1 MVSKNNMMLLENK
14 QNRKNMR
21 YGIRKFS
28 SGTASVLLGF
38 TVAGT
43 VMMMANHEEASADTV
58 GTQSNTNSVSS
69 TTQNTSV
76 PIQSPK
82 SQDVQNAVNNA
93 VKQGVQVTQ
102 NNSQTIVAHNTTE
115 VQKAQQQ
122 VSQANQQQAD
132 RINGVAQQQ
141 KQLNDQYAREK
152 AAYDA
157 WQANTKDSTTVNKQN
172 SDKLQAA
179 VQAAKAAGVQVTQN
193 QTQTKTATSSTYNSV
208 KQDVN
213 NKYNQQV
220 SSLKSITDAQK
231 DLNNRYNSAKA
242 DAQNLNSD
250 SNSTRNSLDSAIRN
264 AKSANGVKLIDDG
277 TRNVTVDVNN
287 YNSKKAEIERD
298 NRQQTDSINSQ
309 VQQYKSDLQN
319 YLNKINNNSSVVSSN
334 EIIQNLTLANEWDA
348 KVSYQVTGN
357 NIKQSSQTIK
367 TGDSTYSHVIDIP
380 QGKQITVT
388 SFSSDNPQTFKVTAT
403 FTGLKNSSYQGR
415 KITKLVEVYTITP
428 NTSARGNAVAI
439 YSDPTNGFSE
449 FSSKVNVSYEFY
461 YEDGSKVNFEK
472 GTAYLA
478 LGSLNNY
485 QNGQDHYEYAKVIS
499 GGKALGLAGSSVSVH
514 NGNVLYSTYPNPARE
529 SEYGADSHY
538 NTNPQHSP
546 NFDKYYGW
554 DTGWLNSK
562 AFYGSGLVSLEGSK
576 YTFEVGVGGE
586 KHFTTDELRNDLPA
600 NFLWYN
606 MATVIPRTDI
616 QKPKLTVHYHHTN
629 VALQH

>member
-1 MVSKNNMMLLENK
+1 MK
-14 QNRKNMR
+14 QYQDAKQA
-21 YGIRKFS
+21 IS
-28 SGTASVLLGF
+28 S
-38 TVAGT
+38 
-43 VMMMANHEEASADTV
+43 
-58 GTQSNTNSVSS
+58 
-69 TTQNTSV
+69 
-76 PIQSPK
+76 I
-82 SQDVQNAVNNA
+82 
-93 VKQGVQVTQ
+93 
-102 NNSQTIVAHNTTE
+102 NNSN
-115 VQKAQQQ
+115 
-122 VSQANQQQAD
+122 
-132 RINGVAQQQ
+132 
-141 KQLNDQYAREK
+141 
-152 AAYDA
+152 
-157 WQANTKDSTTVNKQN
+157 
-172 SDKLQAA
+172 
-179 VQAAKAAGVQVTQN
+179 
-193 QTQTKTATSSTYNSV
+193 
-208 KQDVN
+208 
-213 NKYNQQV
+213 
-220 SSLKSITDAQK
+220 
-231 DLNNRYNSAKA
+231 
-242 DAQNLNSD
+242 
-250 SNSTRNSLDSAIRN
+250 LDSAIRN
-264 AKSANGVKLIDDG
+264 AQSTNGVKLIDDG

-287 YNSKKAEIERD
+287 YATKKAEIERD
-298 NRQQTDSINSQ
+298 NKQQADSINSQ

-428 NTSARGNAVAI
+428 NTSAKGNAVAI

-514 NGNVLYSTYPNPARE
+514 NGNVLYSTYPNTARE

-629 VALQH
+629 VELQQPEAVHYHLDSSKKYS

>member
-1 MVSKNNMMLLENK
+1 MTETKLHYKLYKTKHGWV
-14 QNRKNMR
+14 
-21 YGIRKFS
+21 
-28 SGTASVLLGF
+28 TATIAATALAIPVIGGSV
-38 TVAGT
+38 TS
-43 VMMMANHEEASADTV
+43 HASADTTATT
-58 GTQSNTNSVSS
+58 GTQTVTSGSNAVTATTASTTSVTSS
-69 TTQNTSV
+69 TQSV
-76 PIQSPK
+76 TPDSSKLDQA
-82 SQDVQNAVNNA
+82 VQNAKATANVTVN
-93 VKQGVQVTQ
+93 QTPTQTVTG
-102 NNSQTIVAHNTTE
+102 STVAE
-115 VQKAQQQ
+115 AKQKAEQDYQNQ
-122 VSQANQQQAD
+122 ATQINQKVANQKA
-132 RINGVAQQQ
+132 N
-141 KQLNDQYAREK
+141 NDATNAANSFNMDNSKKREL
-152 AAYDA
+152 D
-157 WQANTKDSTTVNKQN
+157 Q
-172 SDKLQAA
+172 A
-179 VQAAKAAGVQVTQN
+179 VQNAKATANVNVK
-193 QTQTKTATSSTYNSV
+193 QTQTQIYNTGVSGVENTKNKINNDYSTQINNINQAVSAQKAKNDAYNKAVAEANTLNSTADITRKKLDDAIKAAQAVKGVTVIDGGTSTATVSV
-208 KQDVN
+208 SDFEAKKKQIQD
-213 NKYNQQV
+213 
-220 SSLKSITDAQK
+220 
-231 DLNNRYNSAKA
+231 
-242 DAQNLNSD
+242 QN
-250 SNSTRNSLDSAIRN
+250 T
-264 AKSANGVKLIDDG
+264 
-277 TRNVTVDVNN
+277 
-287 YNSKKAEIERD
+287 
-298 NRQQTDSINSQ
+298 QQTNDINTQ
-309 VQQYKSDLQN
+309 IQQYKSDLQN

-514 NGNVLYSTYPNPARE
+514 NGNVLYSTYPNTARE

-586 KHFTTDELRNDLPA
+586 KHFTTDELRNVLPA

-629 VALQH
+629 VALGLEINLIS